1 MPAHRRPSIARPHAS
16 GPYKSSPII
25 ISSDEEEDPVP
36 VPKRSSRKP
45 RRSRPE
51 GEVLEILD
59 DTPVKQEEPETETL
73 RRRCHELEQE
83 REMLQKNNKHL
94 SATMSQLKANTS
106 QHTLS
111 VSALDDSICCEV
123 CTHTMWSPYLLAN
136 CGHTFC
142 QGCITDWFNTTLE
155 HHRLSTARGP
165 PPYTCPSCRIPV
177 RLPPVQNFSL
187 KRIVR
192 LAAESRG
199 ESSPPR
205 PQPPPRLASSSR
217 GRGGRGGR
225 GGPRRDIPGPFDP
238 FFRR

>member
-1 MPAHRRPSIARPHAS
+1 
-16 GPYKSSPII
+16 
-25 ISSDEEEDPVP
+25 
-36 VPKRSSRKP
+36 
-45 RRSRPE
+45 
-51 GEVLEILD
+51 
-59 DTPVKQEEPETETL
+59 
-73 RRRCHELEQE
+73 
-83 REMLQKNNKHL
+83 MLQKNNKHL

-106 QHTLS
+106 QNTLS

-123 CTHTMWSPYLLAN
+123 CTHTMWSPYLCVPFRLLRLTQPVRGRLISHFSLAN

-217 GRGGRGGR
+217 GRGGRGG
-225 GGPRRDIPGPFDP
+225 PRRDIPGPFDP
-238 FFRR
+238 FFSRR